1 MKQVG
6 VKSNKSE
13 DNYSFAE
20 HVHRFAVWTAARAV
34 QRNFTTTENI
44 RKAIEQTGLQTLV
57 FKKNISTPKQFDKFH
72 EKTCDK
78 LISVFKKQVIDA
90 SYSRAVNF
98 KKQGINAS
106 YGRAAKIVAI
116 YIKTSI
122 VIPES
127 GKSKLSK
134 IAHPPIDRILL
145 HNLDSKYPELKLK
158 SRNWTTLN
166 KDEYFKL
173 IQKFREDFGD
183 CFWKIEVNWSS

>member
-1 MKQVG
+1 MKQLG
-6 VKSNKSE
+6 VKTKKS
-13 DNYSFAE
+13 DDDYSFEE

-44 RKAIEQTGLQTLV
+44 RKAIEQTELQNP
-57 FKKNISTPKQFDKFH
+57 FFRKDINSPEQYDNFH
-72 EKTCDK
+72 KKTCDI
-78 LISVFKKQVIDA
+78 LISVFKKQGID
-90 SYSRAVNF
+90 
-98 KKQGINAS
+98 AS

-116 YIKTSI
+116 YIKTAI

-166 KDEYFKL
+166 KDEYFDL

>member
-6 VKSNKSE
+6 VKTKKSE
-13 DNYSFAE
+13 DNYTFAE

-44 RKAIEQTGLQTLV
+44 RKAIEQTELQNFFFRKV
-57 FKKNISTPKQFDKFH
+57 INSPEQFDKFH

-78 LISVFKKQVIDA
+78 LITEFRKLGKV
-90 SYSRAVNF
+90 
-98 KKQGINAS
+98 AS

-116 YIKTSI
+116 YIKTAI

-158 SRNWTTLN
+158 SSNWTTLN
-166 KDEYFKL
+166 KVEYFKL

>member
-6 VKSNKSE
+6 VKTKKSE

-44 RKAIEQTGLQTLV
+44 RKAIEQTELQNL
-57 FKKNISTPKQFDKFH
+57 FFRKDINSPEQFDKFH
-72 EKTCDK
+72 KETCDK
-78 LISVFKKQVIDA
+78 LITEF
-90 SYSRAVNF
+90 R
-98 KKQGINAS
+98 KQGMVPS

-116 YIKTSI
+116 YIKTVI
-122 VIPES
+122 VIPEK

-166 KDEYFKL
+166 KVEYFKL
-173 IQKFREDFGD
+173 IKKFREDFGD
-183 CFWKIEVNWSS
+183 CFWKIEVNWFS

>member
-1 MKQVG
+1 MKQVR
-6 VKSNKSE
+6 VKTKKSD

-34 QRNFTTTENI
+34 QRNFTKTEII
-44 RKAIEQTGLQTLV
+44 RKAIEQTELQNL
-57 FKKNISTPKQFDKFH
+57 FFRKDINSPEQFDKFH

-78 LISVFKKQVIDA
+78 LITEFKKLGKVD
-90 SYSRAVNF
+90 
-98 KKQGINAS
+98 S

-116 YIKTSI
+116 YIKSAI
-122 VIPES
+122 IIPEK

-166 KDEYFKL
+166 KVEYFKL
-173 IQKFREDFGD
+173 IQKFREDFGV
-183 CFWKIEVNWSS
+183 CFWKIEINWSS

>member
-6 VKSNKSE
+6 VNTKKSE

-44 RKAIEQTGLQTLV
+44 RKAIEQTELQNFFFRKV
-57 FKKNISTPKQFDKFH
+57 INSPEQFDKFH

-78 LISVFKKQVIDA
+78 LISVFKKQGID
-90 SYSRAVNF
+90 
-98 KKQGINAS
+98 AS

-116 YIKTSI
+116 YIKTAI
-122 VIPES
+122 VIPER

-145 HNLDSKYPELKLK
+145 QNLDSKYPELKLK
-158 SRNWTTLN
+158 SRRWTSLD

-173 IQKFREDFGD
+173 IKKFREDFGD
-183 CFWKIEVNWSS
+183 CFWKIEENWSS

>member
-6 VKSNKSE
+6 VKTKKSE

-44 RKAIEQTGLQTLV
+44 REAIEQTDLQNL
-57 FKKNISTPKQFDKFH
+57 FFRKDINSPEQFDNFH

-78 LISVFKKQVIDA
+78 LITEF
-90 SYSRAVNF
+90 R
-98 KKQGINAS
+98 KQGMVPS

-116 YIKTSI
+116 YIKTVI
-122 VIPES
+122 VIPEK

-166 KDEYFKL
+166 KVEYFKL
-173 IQKFREDFGD
+173 IKKFREDFGD
-183 CFWKIEVNWSS
+183 CFWKIEVNWFS

>member
-6 VKSNKSE
+6 VKTKKSE

-44 RKAIEQTGLQTLV
+44 RKAIEQTELQNL
-57 FKKNISTPKQFDKFH
+57 FFRKDINSPEQFDKFH
-72 EKTCDK
+72 KETCDK
-78 LISVFKKQVIDA
+78 LITEF
-90 SYSRAVNF
+90 R
-98 KKQGINAS
+98 KQGMVPS

-116 YIKTSI
+116 YIKTVI
-122 VIPES
+122 VIPEK

-166 KDEYFKL
+166 KVEYFKL
-173 IQKFREDFGD
+173 IKKFREDFGD
-183 CFWKIEVNWSS
+183 CFWKIEENWSS

>member
-6 VKSNKSE
+6 VKTKKSD

-34 QRNFTTTENI
+34 QRNFTKTEII
-44 RKAIEQTGLQTLV
+44 RKAIEQTELQNL
-57 FKKNISTPKQFDKFH
+57 FFRKDISSPEQFDKFH

-78 LISVFKKQVIDA
+78 LITEFRKLRKV
-90 SYSRAVNF
+90 
-98 KKQGINAS
+98 AS

-116 YIKTSI
+116 YIKTAI
-122 VIPES
+122 IIPEK

-145 HNLDSKYPELKLK
+145 QNLDSKYPELKLK

-166 KDEYFKL
+166 KVEYFKL
-173 IQKFREDFGD
+173 IQKFREDFGV
-183 CFWKIEVNWSS
+183 CFWKIEINWSS

>member
-1 MKQVG
+1 MKQVR
-6 VKSNKSE
+6 VKTKKSD

-57 FKKNISTPKQFDKFH
+57 LKKNISTPKQFDKFH

-78 LISVFKKQVIDA
+78 LISVFKKQGSDA
-90 SYSRAVNF
+90 SYG
-98 KKQGINAS
+98 K
-106 YGRAAKIVAI
+106 AAKIVAI
-116 YIKTSI
+116 YIKTAI
-122 VIPES
+122 VIPEK

-145 HNLDSKYPELKLK
+145 QNLDSKYPELKLK

-166 KDEYFKL
+166 KVEYFKL
-173 IQKFREDFGD
+173 IQKFREDFGV
-183 CFWKIEVNWSS
+183 CFWKIEINWSS